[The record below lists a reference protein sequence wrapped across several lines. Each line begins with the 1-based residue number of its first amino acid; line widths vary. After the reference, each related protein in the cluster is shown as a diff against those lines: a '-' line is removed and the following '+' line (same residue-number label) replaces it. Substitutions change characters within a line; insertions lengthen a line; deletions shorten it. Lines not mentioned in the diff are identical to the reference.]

1 MNFIFW
7 PNFECY
13 FIICFWLTTLV
24 PSAMCASKNLKV
36 QSYDSKSKNENEI
49 YNLCQPN
56 KKRKKKFNK
65 SFSYVASPSKHKQII
80 NESIIWVL
88 LMISASSCHRSLC
101 VLVKVY
107 SFELFQLVWE
117 RIKVK
122 YTEKEFAYLKV

>member
-1 MNFIFW
+1 
-7 PNFECY
+7 
-13 FIICFWLTTLV
+13 
-24 PSAMCASKNLKV
+24 MCASKNLKV

-56 KKRKKKFNK
+56 KKRKKKINK